1 MRRFAQLRPGFLT
14 DVAPAAPAAPLIG
27 SSAASTSF
35 MFPPALGRRLAAS
48 RSDRLLYA
56 VAALMQRRTR
66 TTAASAES
74 TNDLQPT
81 IYIPSSPP
89 PAPPLPP
96 PLLLP
101 PPPPPLVRSVSHFS
115 VLYLFIHLADTGVSS
130 TWRRVRT
137 AFCLLLASEQ
147 TGLA

>member
-89 PAPPLPP
+89 PAPPLPFSF
-96 PLLLP
+96 LLL
-101 PPPPPLVRSVSHFS
+101 LLLWFAQSVIS
-115 VLYLFIHLADTGVSS
+115 VFFTCLFISLTPACRRHEGV
-130 TWRRVRT
+130 
-137 AFCLLLASEQ
+137 
-147 TGLA
+147 